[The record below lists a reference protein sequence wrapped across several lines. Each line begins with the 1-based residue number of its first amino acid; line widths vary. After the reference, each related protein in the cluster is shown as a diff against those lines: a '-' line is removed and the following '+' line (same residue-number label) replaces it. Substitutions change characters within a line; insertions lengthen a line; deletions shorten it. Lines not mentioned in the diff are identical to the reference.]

1 VIGLASTERIGLS
14 PIRRTPNPGERSLA
28 AWIALLTRR
37 LGTLTRDQQE
47 RCDGSNKQRLI
58 VPLLQLKHS
67 MKGNHMKKLAF
78 LVALLCWCEVLGFA
92 QDQAQSQPGVINI
105 NISVSRTAQA
115 VSYPI
120 NTSSSIDFVGTP
132 FLPFAKGQAKV
143 ENKKGVITIQAE
155 LQKMSQAS
163 TLGPE
168 FLTYVLW
175 AITPEGRARN
185 LGEFQLNG
193 DKSKLTVTTQLPNF
207 AMIVTAEPYFAV
219 SYASE
224 EVVLQGNPGSDTKG
238 QITPV
243 VAQLLSRSTY
253 HESQL
258 QPFTIDPKVPL
269 IVYQARNALRIAQ
282 LQGAEKY
289 AANAWASAQQAQTQM
304 EDYLARKQKNP
315 ILTAARS
322 ATQQAEDARSIAVK
336 QEGEEKVAE
345 AKRAEAERVA
355 AAAQREA
362 QLKADQTAEAQRS
375 AEAEA
380 LAAKEAQARAEADAA
395 RKQADEAAQK
405 SAQKAAQAVEAQ
417 RQLRAQL
424 LAQLNA
430 VLQTVDTP
438 RGLVV
443 TMADILFA
451 SGKYELSQNA
461 NLALAKL
468 SGVILAHPGLNLKIG
483 GYTDSTGGD
492 QINLKLSGQR
502 ADAVRMFLVQQG
514 LNPETVTSMGMG
526 SADPVASNDS
536 SVGRQQNRRV
546 EIVVSGETIGSQSGT

>member
-1 VIGLASTERIGLS
+1 MKKTALV
-14 PIRRTPNPGERSLA
+14 
-28 AWIALLTRR
+28 IALL
-37 LGTLTRDQQE
+37 GW
-47 RCDGSNKQRLI
+47 CN
-58 VPLLQLKHS
+58 V
-67 MKGNHMKKLAF
+67 
-78 LVALLCWCEVLGFA
+78 VAIA
-92 QDQAQSQPGVINI
+92 QDQAAAQPSVINI
-105 NISVSRTAQA
+105 NISVSRTVQA
-115 VSYPI
+115 VSYPN
-120 NTSSSIDFVGTP
+120 NTSSNITFTGTP
-132 FLPFAKGQAKV
+132 LLPFAKGQAKV
-143 ENKKGVITIQAE
+143 DNKKGVITIQAE
-155 LQKMSQAS
+155 LQKMSPAN
-163 TLGPE
+163 TLGAE

-224 EVVLQGNPGSDTKG
+224 EVVLQGVPSSDTKG

-243 VAQLLSRSTY
+243 TAQLLSRSTY

-258 QPFTIDPKVPL
+258 QPLTIDPKVPL
-269 IVYQARNALRIAQ
+269 IVYEARNALRIAQ

-289 AANAWASAQQAQTQM
+289 AASAWASAQQAQAQM
-304 EDYLARKQKNP
+304 EDYISRKQKNP

-336 QEGEEKVAE
+336 AEAAEKVAE
-345 AKRAEAERVA
+345 AKSAEAARVA

-362 QLKADQTAEAQRS
+362 QLQAEQAAEAQRS
-375 AEAEA
+375 AEAQA

-405 SAQKAAQAVEAQ
+405 SAAEAAQAVEAQ

-443 TMADILFA
+443 TMADVLFA
-451 SGKYELSQNA
+451 TGKYQLSQPA
-461 NLALAKL
+461 TLALARM
-468 SGVILAHPGLNLKIG
+468 SGVILAHPGLSLKIA
-483 GYTDSTGGD
+483 GYTDSTGSD
-492 QINLKLSGQR
+492 QLNLKLSGQR
-502 ADAVRMFLVQQG
+502 ADEVRTFLVQQG
-514 LNPETVTSMGMG
+514 LNPATVTSMGMG
-526 SADPVASNDS
+526 SADPVASNDT

-546 EIVVSGETIGSQSGT
+546 EIVVSGEAIGTQSGN

>member
-1 VIGLASTERIGLS
+1 MKNLALIIGL
-14 PIRRTPNPGERSLA
+14 
-28 AWIALLTRR
+28 
-37 LGTLTRDQQE
+37 LGW
-47 RCDGSNKQRLI
+47 CNVI
-58 VPLLQLKHS
+58 V
-67 MKGNHMKKLAF
+67 
-78 LVALLCWCEVLGFA
+78 VA
-92 QDQAQSQPGVINI
+92 QDQPATQPSVINI
-105 NISVSRTAQA
+105 NISVSRTVQA
-115 VSYPI
+115 VSYPN
-120 NTSSSIDFVGTP
+120 NTSSSISFAGTP
-132 FLPFAKGQAKV
+132 LLPFAKGQAKV

-155 LQKMSQAS
+155 LQKMSPAN
-163 TLGPE
+163 TLGAE

-193 DKSKLTVTTQLPNF
+193 DKSKLIVTTQLPNF
-207 AMIVTAEPYFAV
+207 ALIVTAEPYFAV

-224 EVVLQGNPGSDTKG
+224 EVVLQGVPSSDTKG

-258 QPFTIDPKVPL
+258 QPLTIDPKVPL
-269 IVYQARNALRIAQ
+269 IVYEARNALRIAQ

-289 AANAWASAQQAQTQM
+289 AANAWASAQQAQAQM
-304 EDYLARKQKNP
+304 EDYISRKQKNP

-322 ATQQAEDARSIAVK
+322 ATQQAEDARSIALK
-336 QEGEEKVAE
+336 AEAEEKVAQ
-345 AKRAEAERVA
+345 AKQAEADRAA

-362 QLKADQTAEAQRS
+362 ELKAQQATEAQRS

-405 SAQKAAQAVEAQ
+405 SAAEAAQAVEAQ

-443 TMADILFA
+443 TMADVLFA
-451 SGKYELSQNA
+451 SGKYELSQPA
-461 NLALAKL
+461 SLALAKM
-468 SGVILAHPGLNLKIG
+468 SGVILAHPGLTLNIA

-492 QINLKLSGQR
+492 QFNLKLSGQR
-502 ADAVRMFLVQQG
+502 ADAVRTFLVQQG
-514 LNPETVTSMGMG
+514 LNPATVTAMGMG
-526 SADPVASNDS
+526 PADPVASNDTA
-536 SVGRQQNRRV
+536 VGRQQNRRV
-546 EIVVSGETIGSQSGT
+546 EIVVSGEAIGSAAGN

>member
-1 VIGLASTERIGLS
+1 
-14 PIRRTPNPGERSLA
+14 
-28 AWIALLTRR
+28 
-37 LGTLTRDQQE
+37 
-47 RCDGSNKQRLI
+47 
-58 VPLLQLKHS
+58 
-67 MKGNHMKKLAF
+67 MKKIAF
-78 LVALLCWCEVLGFA
+78 VLGLLCWCDIWAFS
-92 QDQAQSQPGVINI
+92 QDQAQTQPAVINI

-115 VSYPI
+115 VSYPN

-143 ENKKGVITIQAE
+143 DNKKGVITIQAE
-155 LQKMSQAS
+155 LQKMSPAN
-163 TLGPE
+163 TLGAE

-224 EVVLQGNPGSDTKG
+224 EVVLQGNPSNDTKG

-269 IVYQARNALRIAQ
+269 IVYEARNALRIAQ

-289 AANAWASAQQAQTQM
+289 APSAWDSAQQSQTEM

-336 QEGEEKVAE
+336 QEAAEKVAE
-345 AKRAEAERVA
+345 AKQAEAERAA

-362 QLKADQTAEAQRS
+362 ELKAQQAAEAQRS
-375 AEAEA
+375 ADAEA

-395 RKQADEAAQK
+395 RKQADEAAKK
-405 SAQKAAQAVEAQ
+405 SAEEAAQAVEAQ

-424 LAQLNA
+424 LSQLNS

-451 SGKYELSQNA
+451 TGKYELSQPA

-468 SGVILAHPGLNLKIG
+468 SGVILAHPGLSLKIA

-492 QINLKLSGQR
+492 QLNMKLSGER
-502 ADAVRMFLVQQG
+502 ADAVRTFLVQQG
-514 LNPETVTSMGMG
+514 LNPETVTSAGMG

-546 EIVVSGETIGSQSGT
+546 EIVVSGEAIGTQSGN